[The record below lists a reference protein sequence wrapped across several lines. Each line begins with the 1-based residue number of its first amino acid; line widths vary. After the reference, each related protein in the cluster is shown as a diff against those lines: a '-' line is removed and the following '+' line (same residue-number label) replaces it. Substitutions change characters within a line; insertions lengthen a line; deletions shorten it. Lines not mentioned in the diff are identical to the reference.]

1 MEKNNPFNNQN
12 GIQNINQNE
21 FIDINTINDGFE
33 YGNITPGNDKKLNN
47 NLVNIK
53 EINDRKSLPI
63 NSNNNLNKNKS
74 EDNRGT
80 IQMNNKNE
88 IYKQMLDKLNEQTIL
103 PSNDDESCD
112 NLLDGT
118 NNNFIFSII
127 KDLQGDKDKQ
137 DISILED
144 DYITPKI
151 LYIVFTLFHNFI

>member
-12 GIQNINQNE
+12 EIQNINKNE
-21 FIDINTINDGFE
+21 FVDINTINDGFE

-80 IQMNNKNE
+80 IQMNSKNE
-88 IYKQMLDKLNEQTIL
+88 INKQMLDKLNEQTIF
-103 PSNDDESCD
+103 PSNDDQSYD

-144 DYITPKI
+144 DYIKPKI

>member
-1 MEKNNPFNNQN
+1 M
-12 GIQNINQNE
+12 
-21 FIDINTINDGFE
+21 
-33 YGNITPGNDKKLNN
+33 NN

-80 IQMNNKNE
+80 IQMNSKNE
-88 IYKQMLDKLNEQTIL
+88 IHKQTFDKLNEQTIL

-127 KDLQGDKDKQ
+127 KDLQGDKDK
-137 DISILED
+137 
-144 DYITPKI
+144 
-151 LYIVFTLFHNFI
+151 H

>member
-1 MEKNNPFNNQN
+1 M
-12 GIQNINQNE
+12 
-21 FIDINTINDGFE
+21 DINTINDGFE

-63 NSNNNLNKNKS
+63 NSNNNLNKNKN

-88 IYKQMLDKLNEQTIL
+88 IYKQILDKLNEQTIF
-103 PSNDDESCD
+103 PSNDDESYD

-144 DYITPKI
+144 DYIKPKI